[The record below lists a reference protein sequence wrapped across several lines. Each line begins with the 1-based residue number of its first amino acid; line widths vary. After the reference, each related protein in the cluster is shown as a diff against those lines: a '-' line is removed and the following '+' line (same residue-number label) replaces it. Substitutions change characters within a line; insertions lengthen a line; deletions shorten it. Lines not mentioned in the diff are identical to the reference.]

1 MRLLMRVV
9 HGCYDA
15 LVAAGW
21 MWIGVPVPAPR
32 TAHPGLRPPPPGHPE
47 RVRPDIPLTPV
58 ERVLRRQLVSR
69 N

>member
-1 MRLLMRVV
+1 MTLLRRVA

-21 MWIGVPVPAPR
+21 IWIGVPAPAPG

-47 RVRPDIPLTPV
+47 RVRPDIPLTPA
-58 ERVLRRQLVSR
+58 ERRLRRQLTTR
-69 N
+69 H